1 MFNGVFVFE
10 KLDKGEIFAAI
21 VQALEEELSIAIS
34 AARTA
39 ATDATNEESKPENKY
54 DTRALEASYLA
65 RGQAQ
70 RVADLKEA
78 LFGFRRIVLKA
89 FTAKDFISSTALVEI
104 QSEEKKQVLF
114 FAAAGGGTQVQ
125 CCGTKVQV
133 ITPATLL
140 GRALLKSKVGEN
152 IFVKIGK
159 SEREF
164 EILQVK

>member
-1 MFNGVFVFE
+1 MFEELNKE
-10 KLDKGEIFAAI
+10 EIFAAI
-21 VQALEEELSIAIS
+21 IQALEEELRIAVS

-78 LFGFRRIVLKA
+78 LFGFRRLDLKK
-89 FTAKDFISSTALVEI
+89 FTDNDSISSTALVELL
-104 QSEEKKQVLF
+104 SEGKKQILF

-125 CCGTKVQV
+125 YRGTKIQV
-133 ITPATLL
+133 ITPATPL
-140 GRALLKSKVGEN
+140 GQAVLRSKVGEN
-152 IFVKIGK
+152 IFVKVGK

-164 EILQVK
+164 EILRVK